1 MRRHQ
6 LLLNV
11 SPILEPTIEN
21 YVVGLNDE
29 ALYSAMYLP
38 TGRAIYFWGP
48 DGCGRTH
55 LLRALSNKDKAIYIN
70 NNQLDAI
77 INKLYRDDVDDLPNL
92 ITIDDVHLLNSSQQ
106 SKVFKLYNTWRE
118 LSLTKKSFS
127 MILSGNQ
134 PPISLKIREDLRTR
148 LGWDLV
154 FKLEPLSDQDKT
166 NVLKKLSG
174 KLGIFGIDNVITWMI
189 HHHERDMRKL
199 TATLIALDRY
209 SLSTKR
215 PITIP
220 LLKEMIGNLEF

>member
-1 MRRHQ
+1 MP
-6 LLLNV
+6 V
-11 SPILEPTIEN
+11 LEPTIEN
-21 YVVGLNDE
+21 YVVGTNNE

-55 LLRALSNKDKAIYIN
+55 LLQSLSNNKKSIYID
-70 NNQLDAI
+70 NNQFDNIL
-77 INKLYRDDVDDLPNL
+77 NKLYRDDKQDFPNL
-92 ITIDDVHLLNSSQQ
+92 ITIDDVHLLNTSQQ
-106 SKVFKLYNTWRE
+106 LKVFKLYNTWRE

-127 MILSGNQ
+127 IMLSGNQ
-134 PPISLKIREDLRTR
+134 SPISLKIREDLRTR

-154 FKLEPLSDQDKT
+154 FKLDPLSDNDKT
-166 NVLKKLSG
+166 NALKKLSA

-189 HHHERDMRKL
+189 NHHERDMRKL

-220 LLKEMIGNLEF
+220 LLKEMIEGLES